1 MADME
6 NQATHPT
13 PTARPDNQGS
23 STDAENDAGTAPTF
37 IDPRVHF
44 DKTTSKWQFEDDD
57 GREYE
62 WNESKQTWTP
72 IIDEALWAAQQTAYS
87 VEGVDENSP
96 VPSNS
101 KKDKKQLK
109 LERQLQKKNA
119 SNNKRTRDADNESS
133 SNAPQRN
140 TAVYVSRLPLDATA
154 EELKDCFSRA
164 GLILVDEE
172 NRPKIKLYKDEKTG
186 MFNGSAL
193 IVFLKP
199 ESVELAIRLF
209 DDTSLRL
216 GSASDEDRMQV
227 SKAEFSHKKTT
238 TDHRLAGS
246 NTHPQSSS
254 SSSSDQQRKKR
265 AKKVEKLKSKLEEWD
280 SDEEQNNP
288 RAPPPRFAKIVVL
301 KHMFTL
307 DELQEDPTLLID
319 LKEDVR
325 EECELLGEVTNVT
338 LYDLESDGIM
348 TVKFKEPIAAQ
359 ACILKMNN
367 RFFAG
372 RQVQAFLYDG
382 KFRYKKS
389 GPGALASTDIKDD
402 NHDNE
407 EKKRLEEFAKFLE
420 EQ

>member
-1 MADME
+1 ME
-6 NQATHPT
+6 SKPSHPT
-13 PTARPDNQGS
+13 PSARPENQS
-23 STDAENDAGTAPTF
+23 RSTDEDDPEQPPTF

-62 WNESKQTWTP
+62 WIEAKQTWAP
-72 IIDEALWAAQQTAYS
+72 IIDESLWAAQQTAYR
-87 VEGVDENSP
+87 VDGVDENSP

-101 KKDKKQLK
+101 KKDKKQIK
-109 LERQLQKKNA
+109 LEKQLQKKNV
-119 SNNKRTRDADNESS
+119 SNNKRTRDPDNESN
-133 SNAPQRN
+133 SNPPQRN
-140 TAVYVSRLPLDATA
+140 TAVYVSRLPLDTTP

-172 NRPKIKLYKDEKTG
+172 NRPKIKLYKDDKTG
-186 MFNGSAL
+186 IFNGSAL

-216 GSASDEDRMQV
+216 GSGPEEDRMQV
-227 SKAEFSHKKTT
+227 SRAEFSHKKV
-238 TDHRLAGS
+238 TDPQQTGS
-246 NTHPQSSS
+246 NSNPQST
-254 SSSSDQQRKKR
+254 DQQRKKR

-280 SDEEQNNP
+280 SDDDQANP

-307 DELQEDPTLLID
+307 TELQEDPTLLID

-325 EECELLGEVTNVT
+325 EECELLGEVTNIT
-338 LYDLESDGIM
+338 LYD
-348 TVKFKEPIAAQ
+348 
-359 ACILKMNN
+359 
-367 RFFAG
+367 
-372 RQVQAFLYDG
+372 
-382 KFRYKKS
+382 KS
-389 GPGALASTDIKDD
+389 GPGTNVSTADNKLDD
-402 NHDNE
+402 DVE
-407 EKKRLEEFAKFLE
+407 EKKRLEEFAKYLE